1 MKEKIKRLTKKKWF
15 TVTAALIVLG
25 LILYGAGRLVYA
37 EDYGVVTWDGD
48 FQYSQDNWKYST
60 KSYIVVEVQGDS
72 LILNANENNNGV
84 TRKDSTSGNTK
95 ELEVNQ
101 TQLVQ
106 YLRDVEEYTF
116 HVGEV
121 IEWDADAKVT
131 FKYSGVKTVTAGP
144 WDNIEEAYD
153 KNERDW
159 STFRRKVEDRYE
171 EVRNSENSSGFIE
184 FDGTPLIDWP
194 EDNIGGIAFMVQG
207 KLTPLWYGYLHKFED
222 GGYWKEL
229 GEGYGK
235 IVIREEDL
243 YESSRIDIYFQDE
256 YGSTIA
262 AKDEGTGTVGSSFSY
277 TAESTIESD
286 GNIYTLDSWVYES
299 DEDSGSGT
307 GSTAKIDELKST
319 SYTITFTYSMVE
331 VEEHECTYEWGNY
344 NDTYHW
350 YICTECGKSS
360 EKHAHQMV
368 AGESDPDTGET
379 VYTCECSEHEECPY
393 SYVKH
398 KHSFVGW
405 IPDED
410 DSYPIEDWEE
420 DYKYNPNE
428 YHWKYCEYDDCASTS
443 GRASHSAGDW
453 EDDGD
458 GYERKRCKTCGFVM
472 EERAI
477 TVNILLNPNGGTF
490 PDGSTEMIEIGPF
503 VYGKATELSVLTDA
517 NYFPAMEGKD
527 FFGYYVVEE
536 GLSEAFYK
544 PNWELSILEG
554 QPYFFGTNSNGET
567 YSKIKKAYTVHA
579 QYREPSYEIEYHP
592 MNDLA
597 VPQTMAKSHHDV
609 GKESKL
615 SLVGFYITIPIGY
628 EIGTVAGNVET
639 TADNTFHAAEFLGWA
654 TTEERALEGIVDYED
669 EATVLNLL
677 THAGTFH
684 LYAVWDYG
692 SIILPNAKSAN
703 GGMKL
708 KGWTNS
714 DGDFYSVL
722 DSTGN
727 YTGTATYQ
735 LSGRAETMTAEWI
748 PNTYTVSFNANG
760 GTDCVPIEVTYLGT
774 YGTLP
779 ETTKKGNTFAGWV
792 NDITGETVYS
802 STIVTLAGDHTLSAK
817 WNPNPITVTLEYCF
831 DSVGTSENYG
841 KYATNAEKDKLTVKD
856 NDTDTFVTYYNEF
869 YSVLSTPFIDGYTF
883 AGWYTEKG
891 ADGCGCGHSGCLVS
905 NNTRISNTENHS
917 VYAKWTEKQY
927 KIYLDT
933 NQDYT
938 VEE

>member
-15 TVTAALIVLG
+15 VITASVILVLAL
-25 LILYGAGRLVYA
+25 LYGIGRVA
-37 EDYGVVTWDGD
+37 FASYGVVEWEGE
-48 FQYSQDNWKYST
+48 FQYSTNNWNFGT
-60 KSYIVVEVQGDS
+60 TSYITVKINDDFVMDGRDAMKFYANKGNGFTRTDS
-72 LILNANENNNGV
+72 A
-84 TRKDSTSGNTK
+84 SGNGK
-95 ELEVNQ
+95 DLAVDRDKLIDYLEG
-101 TQLVQ
+101 LG
-106 YLRDVEEYTF
+106 YTF
-116 HVGEV
+116 EVGDT
-121 IEWDADAKVT
+121 IYWSADAKLSFYYKDEDT
-131 FKYSGVKTVTAGP
+131 GETLIKETYDT
-144 WDNIEEAYD
+144 IEEGKAAN
-153 KNERDW
+153 NE
-159 STFRRKVEDRYE
+159 
-171 EVRNSENSSGFIE
+171 SSQDLIDGFLYGGVIIGEE
-184 FDGTPLIDWP
+184 FDDT
-194 EDNIGGIAFMVQG
+194 GIIIVINAVITDESG
-207 KLTPLWYGYLHKFED
+207 LSYTENTAYCHHFED
-222 GGYWKEL
+222 GGYWEQLK
-229 GEGYGK
+229 K
-235 IVIREEDL
+235 KDVFSITAEDL
-243 YESSRIDIYFQDE
+243 AESSSIKIYF
-256 YGSTIA
+256 
-262 AKDEGTGTVGSSFSY
+262 KDENGEDIASSKTETGTVGKMFETS
-277 TAESTIESD
+277 AEDLIEYNDNVYVLDSWEYVSSD
-286 GNIYTLDSWVYES
+286 GNDS
-299 DEDSGSGT
+299 DTGT
-307 GSTAKIDELKST
+307 GSTVQIPELTST
-319 SYTITFTYSMVE
+319 SYTLTFTYTQRI

-350 YICTECGKSS
+350 YVCSECGRSS

-368 AGESDPDTGET
+368 AGESDEDTGET
-379 VYTCECSEHEECPY
+379 VYTCECDEHEECPY

-398 KHSFVGW
+398 KCVFEDW
-405 IPDED
+405 TPDEY
-410 DSYPIEDWEE
+410 DSYPIEEWEE

-428 YHWKYCEYDDCASTS
+428 YHWKYCIYDCGKTDDK
-443 GRASHSAGDW
+443 GKHSAGDW
-453 EDDGD
+453 EDGGD

-544 PNWELSILEG
+544 PNWELNILEG

-567 YSKIKKAYTVHA
+567 YSRIKKAYTVHA

-615 SLVGFYITIPIGY
+615 SPVGFYITIPIGY

-760 GTDCVPIEVTYLGT
+760 GTDCAPMEVTYLGT

-792 NDITGETVYS
+792 NDITGETVYN

-841 KYATNAEKDKLTVKD
+841 KYATNEEKDKLTVKD

-869 YSVLSTPFIDGYTF
+869 YSVLSTPFMDGYTF